1 MTPSFVSSRLMQ
13 KSSIGKTLIA
23 VSMSLMLTA
32 CGNLSGLQDASSDFA
47 CSVDMPARC
56 QSLSTV
62 HESINR
68 HETQDSIDMT
78 KSSETSSGNQTEV
91 VIEAGQT
98 VTTVGQVPDRLTLD
112 TPLMLPK
119 RAAEEILR
127 IWIAPYIDESG
138 DLHAEHVIF
147 ATVRASRWAPETL
160 AVRPQESQSRMFEPL
175 ADKPSAKGSR

>member
-1 MTPSFVSSRLMQ
+1 MSLRFQSLHGWQKLSAAKTILVSS
-13 KSSIGKTLIA
+13 I
-23 VSMSLMLTA
+23 SLMLTA

-56 QSLSTV
+56 QSLSAV
-62 HESINR
+62 HESIDRPKTVEVTSKNKTS
-68 HETQDSIDMT
+68 EA
-78 KSSETSSGNQTEV
+78 SSDNQTEV
-91 VIEAGQT
+91 TIEAGPS
-98 VTTVGQVPDRLTLD
+98 VTTVGQVPDRLALE

-127 IWIAPYIDESG
+127 IWIAPYIDEAG

-160 AVRPQESQSRMFEPL
+160 AVKPSESQSRMFNPL
-175 ADKPSAKGSR
+175 ADKTTMKGSR